1 MGGVVNQEFS
11 GRKRLERMSKCIDGT
26 LAVLGK
32 SVDLFTTDFNTIEK
46 LACLIHMENI
56 LRKRVTKTNNSFKA
70 QNMMCELLIKI
81 TNNYPVVDGFLNKS
95 RLFELINNTWDG
107 HRLLQKPNLRYM
119 IQCAFPHCFIYDMN
133 DVSDVKM
140 GEIVK
145 MMEFLPPASVAAPAS
160 VPASVPASASAQTY
174 VPTKDVSSS
183 MINFDYDYVMLG
195 FIFVFTT
202 FVSGAI
208 YSCILLTGVNSR

>member
-11 GRKRLERMSKCIDGT
+11 GRKRLERMSKCIDRT

-32 SVDLFTTDFNTIEK
+32 SVDLFTADFNTIEK

-56 LRKRVTKTNNSFKA
+56 LRQRVLKNNASILA
-70 QNMMCELLIKI
+70 QNTMNSLLVKI
-81 TNNYPVVDGFLNKS
+81 TENHPVVDGFLNKS

-119 IQCAFPHCFIYDMN
+119 IQCAFPHCFVYDMN

-145 MMEFLPPASVAAPAS
+145 MMEFLPPASAAAAPAPVF
-160 VPASVPASASAQTY
+160 VPVKDESFSMTDFNYEY
-174 VPTKDVSSS
+174 VV
-183 MINFDYDYVMLG
+183 FG

-202 FVSGAI
+202 FMSGAI

>member
-11 GRKRLERMSKCIDGT
+11 GRKRLERMSKCIDST

-32 SVDLFTTDFNTIEK
+32 SVDLFTADFNAIEK

-56 LRKRVTKTNNSFKA
+56 LRKRVTKTNNSFRA
-70 QNMMCELLIKI
+70 QNMMCELLLKI
-81 TNNYPVVDGFLNKS
+81 TNNYPVIDGFLNKS
-95 RLFELINNTWDG
+95 RLFELINNNWDG

-145 MMEFLPPASVAAPAS
+145 MMEFLPPASAAAAPTA
-160 VPASVPASASAQTY
+160 PF
-174 VPTKDVSSS
+174 KDMSSS
-183 MINFDYDYVMLG
+183 LVNFNYDNVMLG
-195 FIFVFTT
+195 FMFGFTT

-208 YSCILLTGVNSR
+208 YSYILLTGLNSR

>member
-11 GRKRLERMSKCIDGT
+11 GSRRLQRMSKCIDRT

-32 SVDLFTTDFNTIEK
+32 SVDLFTADFNAIEK
-46 LACLIHMENI
+46 LSCLIHMENI
-56 LRKRVTKTNNSFKA
+56 LRRKVVKTNAPLQA
-70 QNMMCELLIKI
+70 QDMMYGLLNKI
-81 TNNYPVVDGFLNKS
+81 ANNYPVVDGFLNKS

-119 IQCAFPHCFIYDMN
+119 VQSAFPHCFIYDMN

-145 MMEFLPPASVAAPAS
+145 MLEFLPPAAAAAPVF
-160 VPASVPASASAQTY
+160 VPVKYESFSLT
-174 VPTKDVSSS
+174 
-183 MINFDYDYVMLG
+183 NFNYDYVVFG
-195 FIFVFTT
+195 FIFVYTT
-202 FVSGAI
+202 FMSGAI

>member
-11 GRKRLERMSKCIDGT
+11 GSRRLQRMSKCIDKT

-32 SVDLFTTDFNTIEK
+32 SVDLFSADFNAIEK

-56 LRKRVTKTNNSFKA
+56 LRRKVAKTNNSFRA

-81 TNNYPVVDGFLNKS
+81 TDNYPVVDGFLNKS
-95 RLFELINNTWDG
+95 RLFELVNNTWNG

-119 IQCAFPHCFIYDMN
+119 VQSAFPHCFIYDMN

-145 MMEFLPPASVAAPAS
+145 MMEFLPPVSA
-160 VPASVPASASAQTY
+160 PASASMPAS
-174 VPTKDVSSS
+174 VPTKDVSSN
-183 MINFDYDYVMLG
+183 MINFDYDYVVLG